1 MALDGVFLRHLKEEI
16 GTSLLGTRVDR
27 VFQPNRDEL
36 ILAFRGFSAAYK
48 LLISARANSARINL
62 TTIPVENPAAAAD
75 AVHAFAQEIVR
86 CKAFGDHAAR
96 LGACAHAEI

>member
-48 LLISARANSARINL
+48 LLISARANSARVNL
-62 TTIPVENPAAAAD
+62 TTIPVENPKQPPMLCMLLRKNLQGAKLL
-75 AVHAFAQEIVR
+75 EITQPV
-86 CKAFGDHAAR
+86 
-96 LGACAHAEI
+96 